1 MPGHMNTRR
10 ARESRPKADI
20 LRVNDKN
27 MFKKMY
33 HINVKCILSQFITYI
48 LLTKSHI
55 PNLKL
60 HLRTITYRVLTMIT
74 IQIAKIICYTCQKS
88 KINKKN
94 LCKKS
99 HKKYTLLGIFFK
111 KFKQIFSFRFSVMSN
126 QIKINRYLLKG
137 RKGQKDLRDLK
148 GLVLVEIHFFDF
160 EIR

>member
-1 MPGHMNTRR
+1 
-10 ARESRPKADI
+10 
-20 LRVNDKN
+20 
-27 MFKKMY
+27 MY

-60 HLRTITYRVLTMIT
+60 HFYNLGTITYKVLTSLA

-99 HKKYTLLGIFFK
+99 HKKYTLLRIFFFK
-111 KFKQIFSFRFSVMSN
+111 SKQIFSFRFSVMSN

-137 RKGQKDLRDLK
+137 RKGQKDLKDLK

>member
-1 MPGHMNTRR
+1 
-10 ARESRPKADI
+10 
-20 LRVNDKN
+20 
-27 MFKKMY
+27 MY

-60 HLRTITYRVLTMIT
+60 HFYNLGTITYKVLTTQT
-74 IQIAKIICYTCQKS
+74 IQIAKIICQKS

-137 RKGQKDLRDLK
+137 RRGHKDQKDLK